1 MHILIS
7 ALNRFSK
14 PTGVCRYAANLAN
27 CLADTNQISKITL
40 VVGLWQKYYFQTLFK
55 LDNEKVNIVAVDIN
69 KNSLARNFWYIYGLP
84 KLAKS
89 LQIDL
94 VHVSVPIPFLRVLF
108 SCPVVATIHDMYA
121 YDIPENFGFP
131 QVIFNQLFFKQCVN
145 NSDAIVC
152 VSEYTLNRLKK
163 YFPNL
168 NKLTTVVY
176 NYVDFT
182 DIKAKMPKNISSNI
196 LGTNLLL
203 CIAQHRKNKNL
214 DILIK
219 SYHLLIKN
227 NKINESTKLIL
238 VGSDGPET
246 ENLLNLISKLSLQER
261 VLLVS
266 SIDDSELCW
275 LYQNCELFLAP
286 SSTEGFCLPLAEALY
301 FSCKVVCTDIPIF
314 REVCSSDCTYFDLEG
329 ESINNLSDAIV
340 HALAQPRPNQT
351 SSISRFSKSNAESQY
366 LEFYSKLKR
375 I

>member
-7 ALNRFSK
+7 ALNRSSK

-40 VVGLWQKYYFQTLFK
+40 VVGLWQKSYFQTLFN
-55 LDNEKVNIVAVDIN
+55 LNNDKVNIVAVDIN
-69 KNSLARNFWYIYGLP
+69 QNSLARNIWYIYGLP

-89 LQIDL
+89 LHIDL
-94 VHVSVPIPFLRVLF
+94 VHVSFPIPFLRGLF
-108 SCPVVATIHDMYA
+108 YCPVVATIHDVYA

-131 QVIFNQLFFKQCVN
+131 QVIFNQLFLKQCLN

-152 VSEYTLNRLKK
+152 VSEYTLNRLKE
-163 YFPNL
+163 YFL
-168 NKLTTVVY
+168 NFNTLNTVVY
-176 NYVDFT
+176 NHVDFSE
-182 DIKAKMPKNISSNI
+182 IKAKSFKNIRNI
-196 LGTNLLL
+196 LETNFLLTV
-203 CIAQHRKNKNL
+203 AQHRKNKQI

-219 SYHLLIKN
+219 SYYLLIKN
-227 NKINESTKLIL
+227 NKIQKSTKLFI
-238 VGSDGPET
+238 VGSEGPET
-246 ENLLNLISKLSLQER
+246 ENIRNLISQLSLQDR

-314 REVCSSDCTYFDLEG
+314 REVCSSECTYFDQEG
-329 ESINNLSDAIV
+329 DPINNLSDAIV
-340 HALAQPRPNQT
+340 HALAEPRPNQT
-351 SSISRFSKSNAESQY
+351 SSIFRFSKSKAASQY
-366 LEFYSKLKR
+366 LEFYSKVKR